1 MICMDLFVYFTETKS
16 LVCGKLQDILT
27 ITSILICSIILSKY
41 DYVDKVN
48 TLKPMLACPKE
59 KKEKIVCYFKV
70 KYQLYREYFNNLKE
84 MCLIQKNLLP
94 SRLHSLLIKNNRQI
108 AKAHTK
114 WTHDAQNKYTS
125 YIPEV
130 CITRYCVYEKVA

>member
-48 TLKPMLACPKE
+48 TLKLMLACPKE

-84 MCLIQKNLLP
+84 MCLIQKNLWP
-94 SRLHSLLIKNNRQI
+94 SRLHSLLIKNNRHI
-108 AKAHTK
+108 
-114 WTHDAQNKYTS
+114 QNGLMMHKTNTRL
-125 YIPEV
+125 IFQRFALQDTV
-130 CITRYCVYEKVA
+130 CMKKLLR

>member
-1 MICMDLFVYFTETKS
+1 MDLFVYFTETKS

-59 KKEKIVCYFKV
+59 KKG
-70 KYQLYREYFNNLKE
+70 
-84 MCLIQKNLLP
+84 KNCMLFY
-94 SRLHSLLIKNNRQI
+94 S
-108 AKAHTK
+108 
-114 WTHDAQNKYTS
+114 
-125 YIPEV
+125 
-130 CITRYCVYEKVA
+130 